1 MDLRKGA
8 IPLCALALSACGG
21 GGGGGGDNANP
32 VNQMS
37 VDATELRAFIGDV
50 KTLRVDATDLFGNL
64 IANPTLTWSTS
75 AAGIATAAPGT
86 QPSTGVITALS
97 AGGAVITVSS
107 NSRSVDTPIQVY
119 TKPESVAD
127 LAKVF
132 PWSASGP
139 GVSTYSDIG
148 SAENDARFAHFS
160 ALWTYL
166 SGGTG
171 LLPASGAPSSAEF
184 YFTRDANIL
193 LQGRELC
200 KAAPFQAPPTVGSV
214 MSCSDGMWGG
224 PATTERWFYV
234 APSNPLSQ
242 DQAQMQHELAEA
254 FFEHA
259 VPDEKEF
266 AWLYKGSTQYYEAG
280 VLGPTSFSVDIA
292 SLKRRLVADPAANWV
307 PIDAPSVLMQTP
319 YAAAAGE
326 KNIHD
331 YGYGPAALILFLQTE
346 PPYAGKLRPVIDQ
359 IVAGT
364 IQSNSAAIMELL
376 SAAGRTPEQ
385 LDDEYDNW
393 RTANS
398 L

>member
-8 IPLCALALSACGG
+8 VPLCALALAACGG
-21 GGGGGGDNANP
+21 GGGGGGDNVNP

-37 VDATELRAFIGDV
+37 VDAKELRAFIGDL
-50 KTLRVDATDLFGNL
+50 KTLRVDATDLLGNL
-64 IANPTLTWSTS
+64 IGNPTLTWSTS

-86 QPSTGVITALS
+86 QPSTGAITAVS
-97 AGGAVITVSS
+97 AGGATVTVSS
-107 NSRSVDTPIQVY
+107 NGRKVDTPIQVY
-119 TKPESVAD
+119 AKPESVAD
-127 LAKVF
+127 LQKVF
-132 PWSASGP
+132 PWFKTGL

-160 ALWTYL
+160 SLWTYM

-171 LLPASGAPSSAEF
+171 LLPTSGAPSSAEF
-184 YFTRDANIL
+184 YFTRDVNVL
-193 LQGRELC
+193 LQGRDQCNAVFET
-200 KAAPFQAPPTVGSV
+200 PPSVGSV

-224 PATTERWFYV
+224 PETTERWFYV

-259 VPDEKEF
+259 VPDEQEF

-280 VLGPTSFSVDIA
+280 VLSGSTSFSVDVA
-292 SLKRRLVADPAANWV
+292 SLKKRLVADPTANWV
-307 PIDAPSVLMQTP
+307 PSTAPSVIMQTP
-319 YAAAAGE
+319 YAATAGE
-326 KNIHD
+326 KTIHD
-331 YGYGPAALILFLQTE
+331 YSYGPAALILFLQTDST
-346 PPYAGKLRPVIDQ
+346 YADKLRPVIDK

-364 IQSNSAAIMELL
+364 ITSNSAAVTELL
-376 SAAGRTPEQ
+376 STAGKTAQQ
-385 LDDEYDNW
+385 LDDDYAAW
-393 RTANS
+393 RTANA